1 MKGAE
6 VRGLSNEEAIEK
18 LAKLRRELAKER
30 AIIESGTRPDKPSKI
45 RNIKRDIARIL
56 TTLNERRRGKITN
69 KKEVRGK
76 K

>member
-1 MKGAE
+1 MRAAE

-30 AIIESGTRPDKPSKI
+30 AIIESGTRPEKPSKI

-56 TTLNERRRGKITN
+56 TTLNERRKSKITN